1 MVYKITKLLKISDK
15 YYILTKKNGRESF
28 DNLPF
33 CTQDNSVLEP
43 FYKDLVLL
51 YELRIPLKKEG
62 LSNYP
67 INPYFL
73 REKQVN
79 TILQ

>member
-1 MVYKITKLLKISDK
+1 MLAKAFEN
-15 YYILTKKNGRESF
+15 KKAETFVSA
-28 DNLPF
+28 F

-62 LSNYP
+62 LSDYP
-67 INPYFL
+67 INPHLL
-73 REKQVN
+73 RDKQTN
-79 TILQ
+79 ILLQ